1 MIDFKLRMYFEMY
14 KDLPL
19 PNREKFRYNFK
30 KKHGK
35 YQYLEELIKKIEKH
49 QIKKY
54 GTTLSNFIRVK
65 TREESKKIHK
75 KANAREKRMIK
86 KRVMKNV

>member
-30 KKHGK
+30 KKYGN
-35 YQYLEELIKKIEKH
+35 YQYLEELIIMIEKH
-49 QIKKY
+49 QIKTY
-54 GTTLSNFIRVK
+54 GETLSNYIKVRS
-65 TREESKKIHK
+65 REEGKKLHE
-75 KANAREKRMIK
+75 KANAREKR
-86 KRVMKNV
+86 VMKNV